1 MSRSPAQ
8 SPGVKRRNRLVL
20 RLYGSIAILLLLVLL
35 GIINPTPHNP
45 VMGGA
50 SNYLAPPSLEHLFGT
65 DRQGLDVLARTLAAA
80 TRDVP
85 LALAGMLLSL
95 AIAIPLGLLASSRNR
110 MAEVTV
116 RSLDA
121 FQAFPVLLLAII
133 IVVLTDNT
141 VVGLVL
147 AIAAINAPRFIRL
160 IRSRALSVRESRFVE
175 AAVAIGCPRHR
186 VMGRH
191 ILPNLWN
198 VILAQASLTTAH
210 AIIVIAALSFLG
222 IGISPPNPSWGLMIR
237 SGVDDIMTGRWWTTA
252 FPALGI
258 LVTVLA
264 LNTLADTIDERFGS
278 SSGSQ

>member
-1 MSRSPAQ
+1 MSESTLRPR
-8 SPGVKRRNRLVL
+8 GVLRRRRLSW
-20 RLYGSIAILLLLVLL
+20 RLYGSIGILVSLVLL
-35 GIINPTPHNP
+35 GIINPTAHSPI
-45 VMGGA
+45 VGVS
-50 SNYLAPPSLEHLFGT
+50 SNFLTPPGLEHPFGT
-65 DRQGLDVLARTLAAA
+65 DRQALDVLSRTLAAA
-80 TRDVP
+80 SRDVP
-85 LALAGMLLSL
+85 LAVAGMLLSL
-95 AIAIPLGLLASSRNR
+95 AIAIPVGLFASSRNR
-110 MAEVTV
+110 FAEATV

-141 VVGLVL
+141 VMGLIL

-175 AAVAIGCPRHR
+175 AAVAIGCPGHR

-191 ILPNLWN
+191 VLPNLWN

-210 AIIVIAALSFLG
+210 AIIVIASLSFLG
-222 IGISPPNPSWGLMIR
+222 IGITPPNPSWGLMIR

-252 FPALGI
+252 FPALAI

-278 SSGSQ
+278 STGGR